1 MEVTKLHSSII
12 HKCCKFN
19 TYKIHFYFGKE
30 SIMLGLLS
38 MFGLHILG
46 LLIWKYYLQ
55 VEWLNNECWNGK
67 VTKNIKSWEIFLT
80 VGCLKLNSL
89 RVFQLKVYLLYPR
102 GLLLEWTEVSIY
114 HIINVP
120 LGDGLVHKHILHK
133 VCDVVKLELA
143 KYYKD
148 SEMTASI
155 SERSR
160 NSK

>member
-1 MEVTKLHSSII
+1 MQIQYI
-12 HKCCKFN
+12 
-19 TYKIHFYFGKE
+19 KIHFYFGKE
-30 SIMLGLLS
+30 SIMLTLLS

-80 VGCLKLNSL
+80 VVCLKLDSL
-89 RVFQLKVYLLYPR
+89 RVFQLKVSLLYPR
-102 GLLLEWTEVSIY
+102 GLWWLEWTEVSIY

-133 VCDVVKLELA
+133 VCDVVSQYDEQYLRVLF
-143 KYYKD
+143 
-148 SEMTASI
+148 SLITFI
-155 SERSR
+155 W
-160 NSK
+160 NVVFL